1 MVLEMNTKYLLIAGA
16 IILLLLVGAV
26 FILNSDNKT
35 SSVNTSAEENQAQT
49 EVSRVPSVSP
59 TQTALEETKVT
70 LTSDGFS
77 PKSITIKKGSKVV
90 WTNSSGKVA
99 TVDSAPHPVHTSY
112 PPLNLGSFNDGD
124 SLELSFP
131 DPGSYKYHDHLN
143 ASHGGTITV
152 E

>member
-1 MVLEMNTKYLLIAGA
+1 MNLNMNTKYLLIASL
-16 IILLLLVGAV
+16 IILLLLIGAV
-26 FILNSDNKT
+26 FIFNSSKRT
-35 SSVNTSAEENQAQT
+35 SSVNTSSVENQTQT
-49 EVSRVPSVSP
+49 EVSPIPSVSP
-59 TQTALEETKVT
+59 TQTAVEETKVT

-99 TVDSAPHPVHTSY
+99 TVDSAPHPVHTNY

-131 DPGSYKYHDHLN
+131 DSGSYKYHNHLN